1 MRICVYCSS
10 SEAVAPQYIEAAAEL
25 GRLLGQRGHAL
36 VYGGGSVGLMGV
48 LARAATASGAEVL
61 GVIPRMMVDYGVAY
75 AAADRLVVTAT
86 MAERKELMEREAEA
100 FIALPG
106 GFGTLEEIAQ
116 AITQKQLRYLQGP
129 IAFVNANGFYDALA
143 AFFEQLYRER
153 FAHAAYRETYHLAAT
168 PAAALDYIEG
178 YVEPA
183 APCKWVGREVNGADA
198 G

>member
-10 SEAVAPQYIEAAAEL
+10 SEAVAPLYIEAAGEL

-36 VYGGGSVGLMGV
+36 VYGGGNVGLMGV

-61 GVIPRMMVDYGVAY
+61 GVIPRMMVEHGVAY

-100 FIALPG
+100 FVALPG

-129 IAFVNANGFYDALA
+129 IAFVNVGGFYDALA
-143 AFFEQLYRER
+143 AFFEQLYDER
-153 FAHAAYRETYHLAAT
+153 FAHDAYRETYHLAAT
-168 PAAALDYIEG
+168 PAAALDYIEQ
-178 YVEPA
+178 YVEPV
-183 APCKWVGREVNGADA
+183 APRKWVGREVTEVEAD
-198 G
+198 

>member
-10 SEAVAPQYIEAAAEL
+10 SEAVAPQYFEAAGEL

-36 VYGGGSVGLMGV
+36 VYGGGNVGLMGV

-61 GVIPRMMVDYGVAY
+61 GVIPRMMVEYGVAY

-116 AITQKQLRYLQGP
+116 AITQKQLRYLHGP
-129 IAFVNANGFYDALA
+129 IAFVNVGGFYDALA
-143 AFFEQLYRER
+143 AFFDQLYRER
-153 FAHAAYRETYHLAAT
+153 FAHDAYRATYHLAAT
-168 PAAALDYIEG
+168 PAAALDYVEQ

-183 APCKWVGREVNGADA
+183 APYKWVGREVTGVEAD
-198 G
+198 